1 MEGRCGQPTMSG
13 SPCRNR
19 VKVEGPCRCHTVDNQ
34 CSVCF
39 SNMAQGTRTLGC
51 GHTFHSRCV
60 DRWKYT
66 CTGGTPTCPMC
77 RTPFDVPQY
86 RVILTIQRVAEGTE
100 STQEVPVTQVTR
112 LVNELGLDLR
122 MINENTRMDVAFDV
136 EQNEDLREVL
146 ESLGILHFTFP

>member
-1 MEGRCGQPTMSG
+1 M
-13 SPCRNR
+13 
-19 VKVEGPCRCHTVDNQ
+19 
-34 CSVCF
+34 
-39 SNMAQGTRTLGC
+39 
-51 GHTFHSRCV
+51 
-60 DRWKYT
+60 
-66 CTGGTPTCPMC
+66 PTCPMC

-122 MINENTRMDVAFDV
+122 AIDENTRMDVAFDV